1 MSIKM
6 ITSFKSI
13 TERLNDV
20 DSLNLSNRLTKNEWE
35 ENERKMNW
43 LKFNNL
49 PVSPIIIPFALQG
62 T

>member
-20 DSLNLSNRLTKNEWE
+20 DSLNLSNRLTKNKWE

-49 PVSPIIIPFALQG
+49 PVSPILIPFALQG